1 MTRIPTDSDQAAP
14 GVVTLASPHSFES
27 TVQRLISE
35 FRAHGLKIFALIDQQ
50 AEAAAV
56 GIQMWPATLLVFGN
70 ARAGTPLML
79 ARPVCGI
86 DLPLKAFVSEAVTGK
101 VLVNLNGAD
110 YLVERHSLPSQLSAN
125 LAPAERL
132 AIDALRK

>member
-1 MTRIPTDSDQAAP
+1 M
-14 GVVTLASPHSFES
+14 TLASPHSFES